1 MTFRIETNLKIHYI
15 VLLYMNIIIIN
26 LLKEINK
33 ISGSNFGDFDSKSEQ
48 NMVAHQ
54 NTFFISTLECAITCK
69 NYHGGHF
76 VNIRRI
82 YYNRNNFY
90 SFLKHRKVILSY
102 FGLI

>member
-54 NTFFISTLECAITCK
+54 NTQWNVKNIFYITVRMCYITCK
-69 NYHGGHF
+69 NY
-76 VNIRRI
+76 RRI
-82 YYNRNNFY
+82 YYHRNNFY